1 MFRYSHLYPALGP
14 EEGVNVVY
22 PPLSTPAFGQTQ
34 LHPMTT
40 VEGATV
46 ADHHDRVVGDL
57 ISSYVIVQI
66 DFITSYDD
74 QPSNH
79 PPNYNKRSTAG

>member
-1 MFRYSHLYPALGP
+1 LSP
-14 EEGVNVVY
+14 EERVYVVY

-34 LHPMTT
+34 LRPLTT
-40 VEGATV
+40 VDSATV

-57 ISSYVIVQI
+57 ISSYVVVQI

-74 QPSNH
+74 QSSNH
-79 PPNYNKRSTAG
+79 PPDYNKRSAAG